1 MSKFKI
7 TVENT
12 ETGKQQKYDADFY
25 SLFARVFGNDNVASA
40 TEGTLV
46 PLEVVQII
54 FAMDHVK
61 ESLMK
66 ANPDIGLAYAL
77 KNVIFGDETVID
89 LTEMRRQASQMG
101 ED

>member
-12 ETGKQQKYDADFY
+12 ETGEQRKYDADFY
-25 SLFARVFGNDNVASA
+25 SLFARVSGVDSVASA
-40 TEGTLV
+40 TEGELV

-54 FAMDHVK
+54 FAMDYAK
-61 ESLMK
+61 EELMK
-66 ANPDIGLAYAL
+66 ANPEIELAYAL

-89 LTEMRRQASQMG
+89 LTEMRRQASQM
-101 ED
+101 EEE